1 MLRNLLPLSV
11 AALAGAVLVLV
22 AVWLLGRFGARWFQA
37 QTRTDSISIVE
48 QIRMIA
54 KLQTVEYHGTNTVKL
69 QKEDWKGKNT
79 AIYLLEGTV
88 VATVD
93 LQQMTFEASPEGAQ
107 RSVRITLPPV
117 VVEDAMVNRFEII
130 MSCASFL
137 IAPELS
143 DQDRN
148 QLHREALIGLQAA
161 ANKYGIRDRAL
172 RQAQDYL
179 TTFLAALGYK
189 AAFT

>member
-1 MLRNLLPLSV
+1 MLRGLMSLAL
-11 AALAGAVLVLV
+11 AALAGAVIVV
-22 AVWLLGRFGARWFQA
+22 SAMWLLSRSGTAWFQA
-37 QTRTDSISIVE
+37 ETRTESTTIVE

-54 KLQTVEYHGTNTVKL
+54 KLQTMEYHGTNMAKL

-93 LQQMTFEASPEGAQ
+93 LQKMTFDVSDSGPE
-107 RSVRITLPPV
+107 RMVRITLPPV
-117 VVEDAMVNRFEII
+117 VVEDVMVNRFEII

-137 IAPELS
+137 TAPELS

-148 QLHREALIGLQAA
+148 QLHREALIGLKAA
-161 ANKYGIRDRAL
+161 ANQYGIRERAV

-179 TTFLAALGYK
+179 ATFLAALGYK
-189 AAFT
+189 AVFA

>member
-1 MLRNLLPLSV
+1 MSRGLVSLAL
-11 AALAGAVLVLV
+11 AALAGAVLVLG
-22 AVWLLGRFGARWFQA
+22 AVWLVARSGTGWFEA
-37 QTRTDSISIVE
+37 ETRTQSNAIVE

-69 QKEDWKGKNT
+69 EKEDWKGRNA

-93 LQQMTFEASPEGAQ
+93 LQRMTFELSGEGPQ
-107 RSVRITLPPV
+107 RTVRIQLPPV
-117 VVEDAMVNRFEII
+117 VVEDPMVNRFEII

-137 IAPELS
+137 TAPKLADE
-143 DQDRN
+143 DRN
-148 QLHREALIGLQAA
+148 TLHREALIGLKAA
-161 ANKYGIRDRAL
+161 ANKFGIRDRAV

-179 TTFLAALGYK
+179 TTFLTALGYNVV
-189 AAFT
+189 FT

>member
-1 MLRNLLPLSV
+1 MLRRTVSLAL
-11 AALAGAVLVLV
+11 AALAGAVIVL
-22 AVWLLGRFGARWFQA
+22 AVIWLFSRSGAGWFQA
-37 QTRTDSISIVE
+37 ETRTDSTTIIE

-93 LQQMTFEASPEGAQ
+93 LQKMTFEVSNAGPE
-107 RSVRITLPPV
+107 RTVRIALPPV
-117 VVEDAMVNRFEII
+117 VVEDVMVNRFEII

-137 IAPELS
+137 TAPELS

-148 QLHREALIGLQAA
+148 QLHREALIGLKAA
-161 ANKYGIRDRAL
+161 ANQYGIRERAL

-179 TTFLAALGYK
+179 ATFLAALGYK
-189 AAFT
+189 VAFA

>member
-1 MLRNLLPLSV
+1 MFRGLLSLAL
-11 AALAGAVLVLV
+11 AALAGAVLVLT
-22 AVWLLGRFGARWFQA
+22 AVWLLSRSGAGWFQA
-37 QTRTDSISIVE
+37 ETSTDSTTIVE

-69 QKEDWKGKNT
+69 QKEDWKGRNA

-93 LQQMTFEASPEGAQ
+93 LQKMTFEVTGAGPQ
-107 RSVRITLPPV
+107 RMVRITLPPV

-137 IAPELS
+137 TAPELS

-148 QLHREALIGLQAA
+148 QLHREALIGLKAA
-161 ANKYGIRDRAL
+161 ANRYGIRDRAL

-179 TTFLAALGYK
+179 TTFLIALGYQV
-189 AAFT
+189 AFT

>member
-1 MLRNLLPLSV
+1 MFRGFLSLAL
-11 AALAGAVLVLV
+11 AALAGAVIVL
-22 AVWLLGRFGARWFQA
+22 AAIWLFSRSGAGWFQA
-37 QTRTDSISIVE
+37 ETRTDSTTIVE

-54 KLQTVEYHGTNTVKL
+54 KLQAVEYHGTTTVKL
-69 QKEDWKGKNT
+69 QKEDWKGKNS

-93 LQQMTFEASPEGAQ
+93 LQKMTFEVSNAGPE
-107 RSVRITLPPV
+107 RTVRIALPPV
-117 VVEDAMVNRFEII
+117 VVEDVMVNRFEII

-137 IAPELS
+137 TAPELS

-148 QLHREALIGLQAA
+148 QLHREALIGLKAA
-161 ANKYGIRDRAL
+161 ANQYGVRERAL

-179 TTFLAALGYK
+179 ATFLAALGYK
-189 AAFT
+189 VAFA